1 VANIFQRILGQR
13 ETRTTP
19 PVIPPRSTTQA
30 NPETALTLTAVARA
44 VQILATPV
52 SKMFLETYR
61 FAGGVSVKIENPIFV
76 NRPSIDFTR
85 RDLLYQLVVD
95 LAMYGNAYLLKQ
107 NDSQGRIVQVF
118 QLPAWAVTVRY
129 DETGTQILFDYNN
142 KTYTSL
148 DIEHLRLM
156 PRSGYARG
164 TSILESCAPDV
175 RAALDLRDYQTNW
188 FSSSGVPTGVIKSS
202 RDLTAADAE
211 AMTAAW
217 HTKQATRQI
226 AVLANG
232 FDFQHVQLSPRD
244 ALMTEVA
251 SQSVQ
256 QIARMFG
263 IPARLLL
270 TGVDG
275 SSDTYTNL
283 QDENQVFYRHT
294 LMAYTDVIA
303 EALSNC
309 LPRGT
314 RVAFDYQSLFAAD
327 MESRFNMYATALAGE
342 PFMTVD
348 EVRERENL

>member
-52 SKMFLETYR
+52 SKMELETYR
-61 FAGGVSVKIENPIFV
+61 FAGGIEQKIENPIFV
-76 NRPSIDFTR
+76 NRPSIMDTR
-85 RDLLYQLVVD
+85 RELLYQLVVD
-95 LAMYGNAYLLKQ
+95 LALYGNAYLLKQ
-107 NDSQGRIVQVF
+107 FDSAGRIVQVF
-118 QLPAWAVTVRY
+118 QLPAFAVGVRY
-129 DETGTQILFDYNN
+129 NDAGTEKLYDYSN
-142 KTYTSL
+142 KTYSA
-148 DIEHLRLM
+148 DQIEHLRLM
-156 PRSGYARG
+156 PRSGYPKG
-164 TSILESCAPDV
+164 TSILETCSPDV
-175 RAALDLRDYQTNW
+175 KGALDLRDYQANW
-188 FSSSGVPTGVIKSS
+188 FSASGVPTGVIKSS

-217 HTKQATRQI
+217 HTKQANRQI
-226 AVLANG
+226 AVLGNG

-303 EALSNC
+303 DAISNC

-314 RVAFDYQSLFAAD
+314 RVKFDYQSLFAAD
-327 MESRFNMYATALAGE
+327 MESRFQMWSTALAGE

>member
-1 VANIFQRILGQR
+1 MANLLQRILGQR

-52 SKMFLETYR
+52 SKMELETYR
-61 FAGGVSVKIENPIFV
+61 FAGGLEQKIENPIFV
-76 NRPSIDFTR
+76 NRPSILDTR
-85 RDLLYQLVVD
+85 RELLYALVVD
-95 LAMYGNAYLLKQ
+95 LALYGNGYLLKQ
-107 NDSQGRIVQVF
+107 FDSNGRIVQVF
-118 QLPAWAVTVRY
+118 QLPAFAVTVRY
-129 DETGTQILFDYNN
+129 NDAGTDKLFDYNN
-142 KTYTSL
+142 KTYTS
-148 DIEHLRLM
+148 DQIEHLRLM
-156 PRSGYARG
+156 PRAGYPKG
-164 TSILESCAPDV
+164 VSILETCSPDV
-175 RAALDLRDYQTNW
+175 KAALDLRDYQSNW

-226 AVLANG
+226 AVLGNG

-256 QIARMFG
+256 QIARLFG
-263 IPARLLL
+263 VPARLLL

-303 EALSNC
+303 DAISNC

-314 RVAFDYQSLFAAD
+314 RVKFDYQSLFAAD
-327 MESRFNMYATALAGE
+327 MESRFNMWSTALAGE

>member
-1 VANIFQRILGQR
+1 
-13 ETRTTP
+13 
-19 PVIPPRSTTQA
+19 
-30 NPETALTLTAVARA
+30 
-44 VQILATPV
+44 
-52 SKMFLETYR
+52 MFLETYR
-61 FAGGVSVKIENPIFV
+61 YAGGTSVKIENPIFV
-76 NRPSIDFTR
+76 NRPSIDETR
-85 RDLLYQLVVD
+85 RDLLYSLVVD
-95 LAMYGNAYLLKQ
+95 LALYGNAYLLKQ

-118 QLPAWAVTVRY
+118 QLPAFAVTVRY
-129 DETGTQILFDYNN
+129 NDAGTEKLFDYNN

-156 PRSGYARG
+156 PRSGYAKG
-164 TSILESCAPDV
+164 TSILETCSPDV
-175 RAALDLRDYQTNW
+175 KGALDLRDYQSNW
-188 FSSSGVPTGVIKSS
+188 FSASGVPTGVIKSS

-226 AVLANG
+226 AVLGNG

-263 IPARLLL
+263 VPARLLL

-327 MESRFNMYATALAGE
+327 METRFNMYATALAGE